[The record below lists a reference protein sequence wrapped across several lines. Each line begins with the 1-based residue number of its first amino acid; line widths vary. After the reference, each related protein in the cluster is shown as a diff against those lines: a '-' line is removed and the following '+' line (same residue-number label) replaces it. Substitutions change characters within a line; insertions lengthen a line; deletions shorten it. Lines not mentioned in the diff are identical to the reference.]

1 MHILYKILSEKG
13 DIVVLKWKSFLYSF
27 VITFIFAALGGIVTY
42 IGMPKF
48 ENVQQPPLSPPSY
61 LFPIVWSILFLLMS
75 VSAAIIYD
83 SDNETSAKALFIYTI
98 QLTLNFWWCVLFFG
112 FRLYFFSF
120 IWLLLLL
127 LTVFVMTVLF
137 YRINKLAGLIQI
149 PYMIWL
155 GFAAYLNFGVWFLNR

>member
-1 MHILYKILSEKG
+1 MIKG
-13 DIVVLKWKSFLYSF
+13 DIVVLKCRSFLYSSA
-27 VITFIFAALGGIVTY
+27 ITFIFAILGGIVTY
-42 IGMPKF
+42 IGMPRF
-48 ENVQQPPLSPPSY
+48 QNTVQPPLSPPAY
-61 LFPIVWSILFLLMS
+61 LFPIVWTLQFLLMS

-83 SDNETSAKALFIYTI
+83 SDDEISPKALFLYMI

-137 YRINKLAGLIQI
+137 YRVNKLAGILQI
-149 PYMIWL
+149 PYILWL
-155 GFAAYLNFGVWFLNR
+155 MFAAYLNFGIWFLNR

>member
-1 MHILYKILSEKG
+1 M
-13 DIVVLKWKSFLYSF
+13 VLKCRSFLYSSA
-27 VITFIFAALGGIVTY
+27 ITFIFAILGGIVTY
-42 IGMPKF
+42 IGMPRF
-48 ENVQQPPLSPPSY
+48 QNTVQPPLSPPAY
-61 LFPIVWSILFLLMS
+61 LFPIVWTLLFLLMS

-83 SDNETSAKALFIYTI
+83 SDDEISPKALFLYMI

-137 YRINKLAGLIQI
+137 YRVNKLAGILQI
-149 PYMIWL
+149 PYILWL
-155 GFAAYLNFGVWFLNR
+155 MFAAYLNFGIWFLNR

>member
-1 MHILYKILSEKG
+1 M
-13 DIVVLKWKSFLYSF
+13 VLKCRSFLYSSA
-27 VITFIFAALGGIVTY
+27 ITFIFAILGGIVTY
-42 IGMPKF
+42 IGMPRF
-48 ENVQQPPLSPPSY
+48 QNTVQPPLSPPAY
-61 LFPIVWSILFLLMS
+61 LFPIVWTLLFLLMS

-83 SDNETSAKALFIYTI
+83 SDDEISPKALFLYMI

-137 YRINKLAGLIQI
+137 YRVNKLAGILQI
-149 PYMIWL
+149 PYILWL
-155 GFAAYLNFGVWFLNR
+155 TFAAYLNFGIWFLNR

>member
-1 MHILYKILSEKG
+1 
-13 DIVVLKWKSFLYSF
+13 
-27 VITFIFAALGGIVTY
+27 
-42 IGMPKF
+42 MPRF
-48 ENVQQPPLSPPSY
+48 QNTVQPPLSPPAY
-61 LFPIVWSILFLLMS
+61 LFPIVWTLLFLLMS

-83 SDNETSAKALFIYTI
+83 SDDEISPKALFLYMI

-137 YRINKLAGLIQI
+137 YRVNKLAGILQI
-149 PYMIWL
+149 PYILWL
-155 GFAAYLNFGVWFLNR
+155 TFAAYLNFGIWFLNR

>member
-1 MHILYKILSEKG
+1 
-13 DIVVLKWKSFLYSF
+13 VVLKCRSFLYSSA
-27 VITFIFAALGGIVTY
+27 ITFIFAILGGIVTY
-42 IGMPKF
+42 IGMPRF
-48 ENVQQPPLSPPSY
+48 QNTVQPPLSPPAY
-61 LFPIVWSILFLLMS
+61 LFPIVWTLLFLLMS

-83 SDNETSAKALFIYTI
+83 SDDEISPKALFLYMI

-137 YRINKLAGLIQI
+137 YRVNKLAGILQI
-149 PYMIWL
+149 PYILWL
-155 GFAAYLNFGVWFLNR
+155 MFAAYLNFGIWFLNR

>member
-1 MHILYKILSEKG
+1 MIKG
-13 DIVVLKWKSFLYSF
+13 DIVVLKCRSFLYSSA
-27 VITFIFAALGGIVTY
+27 ITFIFAILGGIVTY
-42 IGMPKF
+42 IGMPRF
-48 ENVQQPPLSPPSY
+48 QNTVQPPLSPPAY
-61 LFPIVWSILFLLMS
+61 LFPIVWTLLFLLMS

-83 SDNETSAKALFIYTI
+83 SDDEISPKALFLYMI

-137 YRINKLAGLIQI
+137 YRVNKLAGILQI
-149 PYMIWL
+149 PYILWL
-155 GFAAYLNFGVWFLNR
+155 TFAAYLNFGIWFLNR

>member
-1 MHILYKILSEKG
+1 M
-13 DIVVLKWKSFLYSF
+13 VLKCRSFLYSSA
-27 VITFIFAALGGIVTY
+27 ITFIFAILGGIVTY
-42 IGMPKF
+42 IGMPRF
-48 ENVQQPPLSPPSY
+48 QNTVQPPLSPPAY
-61 LFPIVWSILFLLMS
+61 LFPIVWTLLFLLMS

-83 SDNETSAKALFIYTI
+83 SDDEVSPKALFLYMI

-137 YRINKLAGLIQI
+137 YRVNKLAGILQI
-149 PYMIWL
+149 PYILWL
-155 GFAAYLNFGVWFLNR
+155 MFAAYLNFGIWFLNR

>member
-1 MHILYKILSEKG
+1 MIKG
-13 DIVVLKWKSFLYSF
+13 DIVVLKCRSFLYSSA
-27 VITFIFAALGGIVTY
+27 ITFIFAILGGIVTY
-42 IGMPKF
+42 IGMPRF
-48 ENVQQPPLSPPSY
+48 QNTVQPPLSPPAY
-61 LFPIVWSILFLLMS
+61 LFPIVWTLLFLLMS

-83 SDNETSAKALFIYTI
+83 SDDEISPKALFLYMI

-137 YRINKLAGLIQI
+137 YRVNKLAGILQI
-149 PYMIWL
+149 PYILWL
-155 GFAAYLNFGVWFLNR
+155 MFAAYLNFGIWFLNR

>member
-1 MHILYKILSEKG
+1 MIKG
-13 DIVVLKWKSFLYSF
+13 DIVVLKCRSFLYSSA
-27 VITFIFAALGGIVTY
+27 ITFIFAILGGIVTY
-42 IGMPKF
+42 IGMPRF
-48 ENVQQPPLSPPSY
+48 QNTVQPPLSPPAY
-61 LFPIVWSILFLLMS
+61 LFPIVWTLLILLMS

-83 SDNETSAKALFIYTI
+83 SDDEIAPKALFLYMI

-137 YRINKLAGLIQI
+137 YRVNKLAGILQI
-149 PYMIWL
+149 PYILWL
-155 GFAAYLNFGVWFLNR
+155 MFAAYLNFGIWFLNR